1 VTQKAIKKR
10 YAAYEKQRQM
20 VRKLRRRVEQM
31 ERTYDK
37 LLNTV
42 GFALYE
48 RSLKDIRV
56 KRMFRSIEAML
67 SGDDNGEDHPA
78 FLIDQVLFSPN

>member
-1 VTQKAIKKR
+1 MTQIAIDR
-10 YAAYEKQRQM
+10 RNAAYANQKKM
-20 VRKLRRRVEQM
+20 VRKLRQRVEQM
-31 ERTYDK
+31 EKTYAK

-48 RSLKDIRV
+48 RSQKDIRV

-78 FLIDQVLFSPN
+78 FLIDQVC

>member
-1 VTQKAIKKR
+1 MTQKAIAER
-10 YAAYEKQRQM
+10 RNAAYANQIKM
-20 VRKLRRRVEQM
+20 VRKLRQRVEKM
-31 ERTYDK
+31 ERTYAK

-48 RSLKDIRV
+48 RSQKDSRV

-78 FLIDQVLFSPN
+78 FLIDQVCVDS